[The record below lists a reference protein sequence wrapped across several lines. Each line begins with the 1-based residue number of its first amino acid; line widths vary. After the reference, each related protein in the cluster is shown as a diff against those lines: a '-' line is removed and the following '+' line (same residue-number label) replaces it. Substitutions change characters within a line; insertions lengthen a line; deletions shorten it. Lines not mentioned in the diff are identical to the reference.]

1 MDLLERKVLG
11 KDAHASP
18 FREMTKT
25 GDTPKAEALGFLA
38 KIPGILEG
46 LLALEVLLLQLLEL
60 TELCLKVVLELL
72 LFLSIN
78 RGIFFRIMKNRVRL
92 LVLVLELVD
101 FFVEVC
107 P

>member
-1 MDLLERKVLG
+1 
-11 KDAHASP
+11 
-18 FREMTKT
+18 MTKT

-46 LLALEVLLLQLLEL
+46 LLALEVLLQLLEL
-60 TELCLKVVLELL
+60 AELCLKVVLELL

-78 RGIFFRIMKNRVRL
+78 RGIFFRIMKNRVHL

>member
-11 KDAHASP
+11 RDAHASP
-18 FREMTKT
+18 FQEMTKT
-25 GDTPKAEALGFLA
+25 GDTPRAEASGFLA
-38 KIPGILEG
+38 KVPGIWED

-60 TELCLKVVLELL
+60 VELCLKVVLELL
-72 LFLSIN
+72 LFPSIN

-101 FFVEVC
+101 SFAEVC